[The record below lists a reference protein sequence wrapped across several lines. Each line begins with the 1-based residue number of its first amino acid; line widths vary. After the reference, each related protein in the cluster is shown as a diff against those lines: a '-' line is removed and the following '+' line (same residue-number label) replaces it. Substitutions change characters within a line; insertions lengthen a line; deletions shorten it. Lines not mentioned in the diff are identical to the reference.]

1 MDGNT
6 EFTTAFTRMVS
17 GLAVVD
23 SLRRV
28 SRVSLGYAKQVI
40 AAEDSGLIQFLKS
53 TGELQRFIIGIKTP
67 DDLERT
73 GDFLREKLTEQT
85 MKNATWS
92 VDAASLVFAH
102 SILDDGLSSFI
113 WITTS
118 VATEYWKKRIEKK
131 MVELSELQDVPSLDH
146 VVDSLIN
153 KEAEKVCRSASL
165 IEKCNLL
172 HAICN
177 PKGGAPRHPEYKFNR
192 DALTKIDRRRQE
204 VVHGEL
210 LRSELLEL
218 EADLQYLRDTW
229 NYFFVMMHESFGLH
243 IDPSQMSDYS
253 AQRSAA
259 GKPGT

>member
-17 GLAVVD
+17 GWAVVD

-28 SRVSLGYAKQVI
+28 SRVSLSYAKQVI
-40 AAEDSGLIQFLKS
+40 AAEDNGLIQFLKS

-85 MKNATWS
+85 MKNARWS

-102 SILDDGLSSFI
+102 SILDDGLSTFI

-118 VATEYWKKRIEKK
+118 VAAEYWKKRIEKK
-131 MVELSELQDVPSLDH
+131 TVEVSELQDTDSLDDI
-146 VVDSLIN
+146 VNSLIK
-153 KEAEKVCRSASL
+153 KEAGKVRRSASL

-177 PKGGAPRHPEYKFNR
+177 PKPGGRLHPEYKFSN
-192 DALTKIDRRRQE
+192 DALSSIDRRRQD
-204 VVHGEL
+204 VIHGEL
-210 LRSELLEL
+210 LRRKLPQL
-218 EADLQYLRDTW
+218 EADLQYLRNTW
-229 NYFFVMMHESFGLH
+229 NYFFVMMHVSFGLC
-243 IDPSQMSDYS
+243 IDPSQMAGHS
-253 AQRSAA
+253 AQDPAV
-259 GKPGT
+259 GEPGR